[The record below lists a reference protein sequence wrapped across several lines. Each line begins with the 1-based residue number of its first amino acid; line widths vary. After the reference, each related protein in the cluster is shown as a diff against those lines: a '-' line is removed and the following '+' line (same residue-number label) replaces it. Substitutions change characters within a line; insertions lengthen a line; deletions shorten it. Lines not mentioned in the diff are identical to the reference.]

1 MEVILKKTFDK
12 LGTEGDIVNV
22 ADGYAR
28 NYLVPMQIAIR
39 STERN
44 RRILEH
50 EKKVLASLADKT
62 RDAAKELAGQITEV
76 TCTFK
81 RRAGEN
87 DRLFGSVT
95 STDISVALMTERSVE
110 IDRRDVQLQEPI
122 KDLGVFTV
130 PIQLHPDITSDLKVV
145 VVREENE

>member
-1 MEVILKKTFDK
+1 MEVILKKTFSK

-28 NYLVPMQIAIR
+28 NYLVPTQIAVR

-44 RRILEH
+44 RRMLEH

-62 RDAAKELAGQITEV
+62 RDAAEELARRIAEV
-76 TCTFK
+76 TCTLK

-95 STDISVALMTERSVE
+95 SADIIAALVIELSVK

-122 KDLGVFTV
+122 KDLGIFTV
-130 PIQLHPDITSDLKVV
+130 PIQLHPDVTSDLKVV
-145 VVREENE
+145 VVRE

>member
-95 STDISVALMTERSVE
+95 STDISVALVTELSVAIE
-110 IDRRDVQLQEPI
+110 HHDGLFQLTALSP
-122 KDLGVFTV
+122 GR
-130 PIQLHPDITSDLKVV
+130 H
-145 VVREENE
+145 

>member
-1 MEVILKKTFDK
+1 MEVILKKTFSK

-28 NYLVPMQIAIR
+28 NYLIPTQIAVR

-44 RRILEH
+44 RRMLEH

-62 RDAAKELAGQITEV
+62 RDAAEELARRMAEV
-76 TCTFK
+76 TCTLK

-95 STDISVALMTERSVE
+95 SADIIAALVIELSVK
-110 IDRRDVQLQEPI
+110 IGRRDVQLQETI
-122 KDLGVFTV
+122 KDLGIFTV
-130 PIQLHPDITSDLKVV
+130 PIQLHPDVTSDLKVV
-145 VVREENE
+145 VVRE

>member
-1 MEVILKKTFDK
+1 MEVILKKTFSK

-28 NYLVPMQIAIR
+28 NYLIPTQIAVR

-44 RRILEH
+44 RRMLEH

-62 RDAAKELAGQITEV
+62 RDAAEELARRIAEV
-76 TCTFK
+76 TCTLK

-95 STDISVALMTERSVE
+95 SADIIAALVIELSVK
-110 IDRRDVQLQEPI
+110 IGRRDVQLQEPI
-122 KDLGVFTV
+122 KDLGIFTV
-130 PIQLHPDITSDLKVV
+130 PIQLHPDVTSDLKVV
-145 VVREENE
+145 VVRE

>member
-62 RDAAKELAGQITEV
+62 RDAAEELARRIAEV
-76 TCTFK
+76 TCTLK

-95 STDISVALMTERSVE
+95 SADIIAALVIELSVK
-110 IDRRDVQLQEPI
+110 IGRRDVQLQEPI
-122 KDLGVFTV
+122 KDLGIFTV
-130 PIQLHPDITSDLKVV
+130 PIQLHPDVTSDLKVV
-145 VVREENE
+145 VVRE

>member
-1 MEVILKKTFDK
+1 MEVILKKTFSK

-28 NYLVPMQIAIR
+28 NYLVPTQIAVR

-44 RRILEH
+44 RRMLEH

-62 RDAAKELAGQITEV
+62 RDAAEELARRFAEV
-76 TCTFK
+76 TCTLK

-95 STDISVALMTERSVE
+95 SADIIAALVIELSVK

-122 KDLGVFTV
+122 KDLGIFTV
-130 PIQLHPDITSDLKVV
+130 PIQLHPDVTSDLKVV
-145 VVREENE
+145 VVRE

>member
-95 STDISVALMTERSVE
+95 SADIIAALVIELSVK
-110 IDRRDVQLQEPI
+110 IGRRDVQLQEPI
-122 KDLGVFTV
+122 KDLGIFTV
-130 PIQLHPDITSDLKVV
+130 PIQLHPDVTSDLKVV
-145 VVREENE
+145 VVREEDE

>member
-62 RDAAKELAGQITEV
+62 RDAAEELARRIAEV
-76 TCTFK
+76 TCTLK
-81 RRAGEN
+81 RHAGEN

-95 STDISVALMTERSVE
+95 SADIIAALVIELSVK

-122 KDLGVFTV
+122 KDLGIFTV
-130 PIQLHPDITSDLKVV
+130 PIQLHPDVTSDLKVV
-145 VVREENE
+145 VVRE

>member
-28 NYLVPMQIAIR
+28 YYLVPMQIAIR

-62 RDAAKELAGQITEV
+62 RDAAKELAGQMTAV

-95 STDISVALMTERSVE
+95 STDISVALMTELSVE

-145 VVREENE
+145 VVREEDE

>member
-1 MEVILKKTFDK
+1 MEVILKKTFSK

-28 NYLVPMQIAIR
+28 NYLIPTQIAVR

-44 RRILEH
+44 RRMLEH

-62 RDAAKELAGQITEV
+62 RDAAEELARRIAEV
-76 TCTFK
+76 TCTLK

-95 STDISVALMTERSVE
+95 SADIIAALVIELSVK

-122 KDLGVFTV
+122 KDLGIFTV
-130 PIQLHPDITSDLKVV
+130 PIQLHPDVTSDLKVV
-145 VVREENE
+145 VVREEDE

>member
-1 MEVILKKTFDK
+1 MEVILKKTFSK

-28 NYLVPMQIAIR
+28 NYLIPTQIAVR

-44 RRILEH
+44 RRMLEH

-62 RDAAKELAGQITEV
+62 RDAAEELARRMAEV
-76 TCTFK
+76 TCTLK

-95 STDISVALMTERSVE
+95 SADIIAALVIELSVK
-110 IDRRDVQLQEPI
+110 IGRRDVQLQEPI
-122 KDLGVFTV
+122 KDLGIFTV
-130 PIQLHPDITSDLKVV
+130 PIQLHPDVTSDLKVV
-145 VVREENE
+145 VVRE

>member
-62 RDAAKELAGQITEV
+62 RDAAKELAGQITAV

-95 STDISVALMTERSVE
+95 SADIIAALVIELSVK

-122 KDLGVFTV
+122 KDLGIFTV
-130 PIQLHPDITSDLKVV
+130 PIQLHPDVTSDLKVV
-145 VVREENE
+145 VVRE